1 MMYDREL
8 NYVRKKAQSWE
19 IFVVLLQIPMVTY
32 KYATEWDKLCVH
44 VFSPRC
50 SCICA
55 IILSAFH
62 QLGRAC
68 TPKW

>member
-32 KYATEWDKLCVH
+32 KYATEWATIQGDT
-44 VFSPRC
+44 
-50 SCICA
+50 SCICV